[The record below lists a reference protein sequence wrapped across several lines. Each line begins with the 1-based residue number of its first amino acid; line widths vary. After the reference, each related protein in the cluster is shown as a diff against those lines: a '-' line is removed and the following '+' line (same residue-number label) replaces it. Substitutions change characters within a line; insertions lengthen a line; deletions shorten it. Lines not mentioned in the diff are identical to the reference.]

1 MHSLKE
7 IKFMLRFDKK
17 KKGLYDAMELYQE
30 VNKRLTSKQIAT
42 GVSQYGDLRRPLYD
56 RNTLHIEVPF
66 LVKNDIDSNILT
78 IENIKCELKN
88 LLDKKDLYSNFRII
102 EEI

>member
-1 MHSLKE
+1 MYLLKE
-7 IKFMLRFDKK
+7 IKFMLRFDQKR
-17 KKGLYDAMELYQE
+17 KGFYDITELYQE
-30 VNKRLTSKQIAT
+30 VNKRLTNKQIAT
-42 GVSQYGDLRRPLYD
+42 SVAQYGDPRRPLYD
-56 RNTLHIEVPF
+56 GNTLHIEVPF